1 MEWVS
6 GLEWNHC
13 PLSRGM
19 GVRIALEYSSLPG
32 KVIQALTANQD
43 AGKSN

>member
-6 GLEWNHC
+6 GMEWNHC

-19 GVRIALEYSSLPG
+19 GVRIALEYSYTEETPLPFRYMLLIG
-32 KVIQALTANQD
+32 LQ
-43 AGKSN
+43 